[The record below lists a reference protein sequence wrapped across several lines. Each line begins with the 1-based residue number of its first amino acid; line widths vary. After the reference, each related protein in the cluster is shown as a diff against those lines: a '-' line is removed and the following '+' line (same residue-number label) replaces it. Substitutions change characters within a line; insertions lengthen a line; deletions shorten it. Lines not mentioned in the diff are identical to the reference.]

1 MKKYTKEDKREY
13 FKKQMDELKGNIE
26 EKIQNFMSDSEEL
39 KKFISFR
46 RQHFYSYSL
55 NNTLLIYRQMPG
67 ATFVTGY
74 KKWQELGYIVK
85 KGSKALS
92 IMIPMIRKVEDKV
105 TGKTESKIFGFK
117 KGNIFDVSQVEATK
131 EAVELPS
138 IDVSL
143 KITKSTPCTPQK
155 LLISTKTFIE
165 QHCPIIESQDLGQA
179 LGMTNG
185 KNIYIKPTKNRV
197 DMAGVLIH
205 EFTHYYNHFKENRKD
220 LNKDLKESEAEL
232 ATLIFGSYF
241 NLNIEGAYKY
251 LSMYKDNRDLIK
263 CFETAYKT
271 FEYILDGS
279 ENHKGLET
287 ILEGKKN

>member
-1 MKKYTKEDKREY
+1 MKHTKEEKREF
-13 FKKQMDELKGNIE
+13 FKKQMDELKRNIE
-26 EKIQNFMSDSEEL
+26 DKIQNFMSDSEEL

-46 RQHFYSYSL
+46 RKHFYSYSL

-74 KKWQELGYIVK
+74 KKWQELGYTVK
-85 KGSKALS
+85 KGAKALA
-92 IMIPMIRKVEDKV
+92 IMIPMIKKVEDKV
-105 TGKTESKIFGFK
+105 TGKIESKIFGFK
-117 KGNIFDVSQVEATK
+117 KGNIFDVSQVEAT
-131 EAVELPS
+131 EESVELPS

-143 KITKSTPCTPQK
+143 KVTKSTLYKPQE
-155 LLISTKTFIE
+155 LLYGTKAFIE
-165 QHCPIIESQDLGQA
+165 QHCLIIESKDLEQA
-179 LGMTNG
+179 LGMTDG

-197 DMAGVLIH
+197 DMAGILIH
-205 EFTHYYNHFKENRKD
+205 EFTHYYNHFKENRKE

-232 ATLIFGSYF
+232 CTLIFGSYF

-251 LSMYKDNRDLIK
+251 LSMYKDDRDLIK

-279 ENHKGLET
+279 ENHKGLES
-287 ILEGKKN
+287 ILEGQKN

>member
-1 MKKYTKEDKREY
+1 MKYTKEDKREY
-13 FKKQMDELKGNIE
+13 FKQQMDELKGNIE

-55 NNTLLIYRQMPG
+55 NNTLLIYRQMPE

-74 KKWQELGYIVK
+74 KKWQELGYVVK

-155 LLISTKTFIE
+155 LLTSTKIFIE
-165 QHCPIIESQDLGQA
+165 QHCPIIESQELGQA

-197 DMAGVLIH
+197 DMAGILIH
-205 EFTHYYNHFKENRKD
+205 EFTHFHNHFKENRKE
-220 LNKDLKESEAEL
+220 LTKDLKESEAEL

-241 NLNIEGAYKY
+241 NLNIDGAYKY
-251 LSMYKDNRDLIK
+251 LSMYKENRDLIK

-271 FEYILDGS
+271 FEYVLDGS
-279 ENHKGLET
+279 EIQNGLES
-287 ILEGKKN
+287 ILEGQKN

>member
-287 ILEGKKN
+287 ILEGQKN

>member
-1 MKKYTKEDKREY
+1 
-13 FKKQMDELKGNIE
+13 MDELKENIE
-26 EKIQNFMSDSEEL
+26 EKIENFISNSDEL

-46 RQHFYSYSL
+46 RKDFYSYSL
-55 NNTLLIYRQMPG
+55 NNSLLIYRQMPC

-74 KKWQELGYIVK
+74 KKWQELGYTVK

-105 TGKTESKIFGFK
+105 IRKMESKIFGFK
-117 KGNIFDVSQVEATK
+117 RGNVFDLSQVEATK
-131 EAVELPS
+131 EAIELPS

-143 KITKSTPCTPQK
+143 KVTKSTLYTPQT
-155 LLISTKTFIE
+155 LFLNTKTFIE
-165 QHCPIIESQDLGQA
+165 QHCPIIESEDLGQA

-185 KNIYIKPTKNRV
+185 KNIYIKPSKNRV
-197 DMAGVLIH
+197 DMSGILIH
-205 EFTHYYNHFKENRKD
+205 EFTHYHNHFKENRKE
-220 LNKDLKESEAEL
+220 LTKDLKESEAEL

-271 FEYILDGS
+271 FEYVLDGS
-279 ENHKGLET
+279 ESTKGLVA
-287 ILEGKKN
+287 ILEDQKN